1 MSLSGSSYI
10 REKILYTGM
19 LYVLRKTQIVIGK
32 KSSNEQ
38 VMGNLQAG
46 FKLLKDR
53 VNWKKHVILA

>member
-1 MSLSGSSYI
+1 MSLSGSSYTI

-38 VMGNLQAG
+38 VIGNLQAG

-53 VNWKKHVILA
+53 V